1 MLFRRTFV
9 RALMRTGIGP
19 FGIALLGTV
28 LPSVA
33 RAEEPAAGPDQQQ
46 IESWLESEP
55 ASADLSAKEAPEA
68 PPPPPRKHGFVVES
82 SFGLMG
88 NLGAMRHVTPTMPW
102 FRTAFGWEPTKWLM
116 LLAQGDIAT
125 GSTNLAS
132 APPAPRGFALWAVS
146 GAVRFGIAPTRF
158 LGISLQ
164 GEIGAT
170 RVTEDVLRTYGF
182 ADANSVG
189 PYFGA
194 LLGVEWYQVS
204 PHLALVGQAGLR
216 SYGQIF
222 DRPLLSNGPALAWIG
237 AAALKYTF

>member
-1 MLFRRTFV
+1 MLRPAFAATA
-9 RALMRTGIGP
+9 ALGMLA
-19 FGIALLGTV
+19 ALAFAG
-28 LPSVA
+28 VA
-33 RAEEPAAGPDQQQ
+33 RAEEPAPGPDQQQ

-55 ASADLSAKEAPEA
+55 ATADLSATSAPEA

-82 SFGLMG
+82 SFGFMG

-102 FRTAFGWEPTKWLM
+102 FRAAFGWEPTKWLM

-125 GSTNLAS
+125 GSTGLAS
-132 APPAPRGFALWAVS
+132 APPEPRGFALWGLS
-146 GAVRFGIAPTRF
+146 GAVRFGVQPARF
-158 LGISLQ
+158 VGLSLQ
-164 GEIGAT
+164 GEIGAA

-182 ADANSVG
+182 TDANSVG

-204 PHLALVGQAGLR
+204 PHLALVAQGGVR
-216 SYGQIF
+216 SYAQIF
-222 DRPLLSNGPALAWIG
+222 DRPLLTGGPAVAWIG